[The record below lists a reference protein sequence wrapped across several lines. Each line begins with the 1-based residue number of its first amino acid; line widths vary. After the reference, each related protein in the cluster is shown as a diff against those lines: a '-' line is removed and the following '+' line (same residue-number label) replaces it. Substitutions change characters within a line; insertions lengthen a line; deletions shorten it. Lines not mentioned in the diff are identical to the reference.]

1 MMLQP
6 VDSLDIR
13 ILVDN
18 TTDMLSS
25 TPTNVDSEAVGIFKR
40 GGRMLGGLCLCCA
53 AHGLSCLITA
63 RQGNKSH
70 TVLFDTGPEEMVF
83 ERNVSR
89 LSADLGTVDS
99 IVLSHGH
106 WDHAGALLLA
116 LNMILARKGSA
127 SGTSPGAIPFYG
139 HPEMF
144 HKRAIALAGGLFRPM
159 VDVPSP
165 DELKSFG
172 ADVRLSRDPVSIAE
186 GLFMVSGEIPRVTA
200 FERGFP
206 GQVRQTQDG
215 QWEPDELMMD
225 ERWLG
230 IHVKDKGLVVFT
242 ACSHAGVVNVLKD
255 AKAKFPDIPIH
266 AVFGGFHL
274 SGPNEAII
282 EQTVDGLK
290 AFDLK
295 LIGAGHCTGWR
306 AVAAL
311 SLAFGDQILAP
322 SAVGKH
328 YHL

>member
-1 MMLQP
+1 MLLQT
-6 VDSLDIR
+6 VDTLEVQ

-18 TTDMLSS
+18 STDMLSS
-25 TPTNVDSEAVGIFKR
+25 TPSNVDSEAVGIFKR

-63 RQGNKSH
+63 RRGELSH

-89 LSADLGTVDS
+89 LAVDLGVVDS
-99 IVLSHGH
+99 VVLSHGH

-116 LNMILARKGSA
+116 LNMILARKG
-127 SGTSPGAIPFYG
+127 PGAIPFYG

-144 HKRAIALAGGLFRPM
+144 YKRAIALAGGLFRPM

-165 DELKSFG
+165 EELKTFG
-172 ADVRLSRDPVSIAE
+172 AEVHLEREPVSLSD
-186 GLFMVSGEIPRVTA
+186 GMFMVSGEIPRVTPY
-200 FERGFP
+200 ERGFP
-206 GQVRQTQDG
+206 GQVRQNAQG

-230 IHVKDKGLVVFT
+230 IDVKDKGLVVFT

-255 AKAKFPDIPIH
+255 AKRMFPDKPIY

-282 EQTVDGLK
+282 DQTIEGLK
-290 AFDLK
+290 EFDLK

-311 SLAFGDQILAP
+311 NQAFGDQILAP
-322 SAVGKH
+322 TAVGKS

>member
-1 MMLQP
+1 MLQP
-6 VDSLDIR
+6 VDSLDIQ
-13 ILVDN
+13 IIVDN

-25 TPTNVDSEAVGIFKR
+25 TPSNVESEAVGLFKR
-40 GGRMLGGLCLCCA
+40 GARMLGGMCLCCA

-63 RQGNKSH
+63 KRGDQTH
-70 TVLFDTGPEEMVF
+70 TVLFDTGPEEQAF

-89 LSADLGTVDS
+89 LAIDLGLVDS

-116 LNMILARKGSA
+116 LSMIHSRKK
-127 SGTSPGAIPFYG
+127 TPAIPFYG
-139 HPEMF
+139 HPDMF
-144 HKRAIALAGGLFRPM
+144 FSRAITLAGGLQRPM
-159 VDVPSP
+159 VDVPSQK
-165 DELKSFG
+165 ELEGFG
-172 ADVRLSRDPVSIAE
+172 ADVRLTREAVSIE
-186 GLFMVSGEIPRVTA
+186 NGMFIVSGEIPRVTA

-206 GQVRQTQDG
+206 GQVRLNEQG

-230 IHVKDKGLVVFT
+230 IDVKDKGLVIFS

-255 AKAKFPDIPIH
+255 AKRLYPDRPVH

-274 SGPNEAII
+274 SGPNESVIDD
-282 EQTVDGLK
+282 TVQGLK

-306 AVAAL
+306 AMAAL
-311 SLAFGDQILAP
+311 SHAFGDQVLAP
-322 SAVGKH
+322 TAVGKR
-328 YHL
+328 YTI